1 MEMETLSEALER
13 LAAAGYRDDY
23 RAEPEGLRA
32 RFTGKLHRPESLVIE
47 QSVRFEGESDPSE
60 EAVVFVLRSETDGTK
75 GTYTVAYGPGMDLG
89 DVAMVGRLKT
99 GETPGRS

>member
-1 MEMETLSEALER
+1 METLSEALER

-32 RFTGKLHRPESLVIE
+32 RFTGKLHRRESLVIE
-47 QSVRFEGESDPSE
+47 QSVRFEF
-60 EAVVFVLRSETDGTK
+60 ALRSETDGTK